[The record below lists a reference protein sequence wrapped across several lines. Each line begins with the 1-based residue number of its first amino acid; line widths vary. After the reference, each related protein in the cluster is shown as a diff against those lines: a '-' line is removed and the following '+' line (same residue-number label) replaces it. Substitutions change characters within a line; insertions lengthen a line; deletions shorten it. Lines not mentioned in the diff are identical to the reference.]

1 VQGTANAARI
11 WYSET
16 IQISAC
22 FPANIA
28 FQPPSANDG
37 KAAIA
42 NCCRKGTF
50 LPGVPMHR
58 NQMIILAGLRS
69 FVITS
74 GDGLPDNQYRIRN
87 QHVEFRSF
95 SPDGPA
101 SEERHWRVLE
111 PDEVQLHFVLH
122 TPVADWLDKR
132 LYSARPMAA

>member
-1 VQGTANAARI
+1 
-11 WYSET
+11 
-16 IQISAC
+16 
-22 FPANIA
+22 
-28 FQPPSANDG
+28 
-37 KAAIA
+37 
-42 NCCRKGTF
+42 
-50 LPGVPMHR
+50 MHR

-95 SPDGPA
+95 AADGPP

-111 PDEVQLHFVLH
+111 PDEVQLHFALR